1 MGIHEYVS
9 EIFSCRFV
17 VDHMLEY
24 ERKETCTFCSSPIK
38 AGYFKFQGKQLKT
51 FSFIISNL
59 KNERCSC
66 LSVSQ
71 ELIQYIYDSKEKN
84 GNFI

>member
-1 MGIHEYVS
+1 MGIPEYVS

-38 AGYFKFQGKQLKT
+38 AGHFKFQSKQKHSPL
-51 FSFIISNL
+51 SF
-59 KNERCSC
+59 
-66 LSVSQ
+66 
-71 ELIQYIYDSKEKN
+71 LICKMKDVPA
-84 GNFI
+84 FL